1 MHRLW
6 MTACVLALFAGGL
19 AASGASAQTAPAQAK
34 QAARKPAIAGPA
46 IEIEPK
52 AVAILK
58 AASDRLA
65 GAKTMSFTAY
75 VSEESPSRLGPALM
89 YTSRY
94 DVALQRPDKL
104 RVTSPGDGVATDL
117 FYDGR
122 TLSAHTPA
130 SNLLAT
136 APAPATI
143 DAMLQQAYTT
153 ADIYF
158 PFTDLIVA
166 DPYKAIADGLRFA
179 FYVGQS
185 KTVGGTTTDIVAY
198 GNKDVFVQVWVG
210 AEDRLPR
217 KMRAIYA
224 ADRLKLRHEMTL
236 EGWTLDV
243 AIPAEQLALSAAA
256 KAASPITF
264 GKPSAEAAKARAKA
278 MPRPLAQK

>member
-122 TLSAHTPA
+122 TLSAYMPTTD
-130 SNLLAT
+130 LLAT

-143 DAMLQQAYTT
+143 DATLLQAFTA
-153 ADIYF
+153 ADIYY
-158 PFTDLIVA
+158 PFTDLVVA

-179 FYVGQS
+179 FYVGQA

-198 GNKDVFVQVWVG
+198 GNRDLFVQVWVG

-217 KMRAIYA
+217 KMRAVYA

-236 EGWTLDV
+236 ENWTLDGQL
-243 AIPAEQLALSAAA
+243 PAEAFALPAAA
-256 KAASPITF
+256 RSASSIAF
-264 GKPSAEAAKARAKA
+264 GKPSAESAKARAKVA
-278 MPRPLAQK
+278 PRPLAQK